1 MMHVSDDPVRNTNT
15 SLFLQLVR
23 DDTCLFG
30 DPQVG
35 CCAVSTKTKQGHSSL
50 GCAGPF
56 LTNGLVPA
64 PPALLLPPS
73 PGPSQRHQS
82 CQGQEVLWFHLSS
95 LSGSCELLPL
105 TLFWLCGA
113 LSPSPLDLWLL
124 CCLLGLFSWPVLDLL
139 WVRFPSFSMSSS
151 FQGSCLVPQT
161 HYTSGPGP
169 RPETHIPGPKG
180 HAHQVQAFQKHVYRP
195 HACLWDRNAMTSTS
209 RVNLAL
215 PDTGCRLF
223 SLLAGSSMGGW
234 VTGLPCQ
241 AQASSF
247 HF

>member
-1 MMHVSDDPVRNTNT
+1 M
-15 SLFLQLVR
+15 
-23 DDTCLFG
+23 
-30 DPQVG
+30 
-35 CCAVSTKTKQGHSSL
+35 VSTKTKQGHSSL

-95 LSGSCELLPL
+95 LSGSCELCSS
-105 TLFWLCGA
+105 LCSGFVA
-113 LSPSPLDLWLL
+113 PSPHLL
-124 CCLLGLFSWPVLDLL
+124 LTS
-139 WVRFPSFSMSSS
+139 
-151 FQGSCLVPQT
+151 GSCVVSWASSPGLSLTFFGSDSHPSPHPPLSRAPALFPRHTTPQDQA
-161 HYTSGPGP
+161 PGQKL
-169 RPETHIPGPKG
+169 IPGPKG
-180 HAHQVQAFQKHVYRP
+180 HAHQVQAFQKHVYQP

-215 PDTGCRLF
+215 PDAGWRLS